1 VHGKWSLLAF
11 GLVAVVLLAIGLIA
25 TPFAPIFAAV
35 VAFLV
40 MLALLFGSSGRRSR
54 EVGSEHAVAAE
65 DRREAG
71 QAARP
76 SASAAPQSGEGG
88 T

>member
-1 VHGKWSLLAF
+1 MYGKWFLFAF
-11 GLVAVVLLAIGLIA
+11 GLAAVVLLGIGLVA
-25 TPFAPIFAAV
+25 AAWAPIFAA
-35 VAFLV
+35 AIALLV
-40 MLALLFGSSGRRSR
+40 ILALLFGFSGRRSR
-54 EVGSEHAVAAE
+54 EVGSEHAAAAE